1 MAARTKKRDKEYLK
15 NVKGFKWTPTRR
27 TAAEMLSTGL
37 YTFEQIQKEI
47 QITTSTLWAWKL
59 NPVFLDEVDRLTLE
73 LRGIN
78 RAGRIRETLHCLEMK
93 RHNISVD
100 RDTFLD
106 YMEFLLKLVPPDTKS
121 SDDKLKALTD
131 AIMLN
136 SRKS

>member
-1 MAARTKKRDKEYLK
+1 MAAQKRNKETLTKS
-15 NVKGFKWTPTRR
+15 NVFKWTPARR
-27 TAAEMLSTGL
+27 KAAELLSTGL
-37 YTFEQIQKEI
+37 YTYEQIQNEVR
-47 QITTSTLWAWKL
+47 ITKPTLWEWKL
-59 NPVFLDEVDRLTLE
+59 NTIFLDEVDRLTLE
-73 LRGIN
+73 LRLIN
-78 RAGRIRETLHCLEMK
+78 RAGRIRETLHGLEMK

-106 YMEFLLKLVPPDTKS
+106 YLEFLTKISPADTKS

>member
-1 MAARTKKRDKEYLK
+1 MGSHKNKEAHQK
-15 NVKGFKWTPTRR
+15 SKVFRWTPARK

-37 YTFEQIQKEI
+37 YTFDHIQNVVGVCY
-47 QITTSTLWAWKL
+47 STFWEWKL
-59 NPVFLDEVDRLTLE
+59 NPIFLDEVDRLTLE
-73 LRGIN
+73 IRAIN
-78 RAGRIRETLHCLEMK
+78 RAGRIRETLNGLEIK
-93 RHNISVD
+93 RHNISTD

-106 YMEFLLKLVPPDTKS
+106 YLEFLTKISPADTKS